1 MKRKRKRM
9 SKEIK
14 IPLSLLGALIANRS
28 IVLVP
33 LLVAQVLELVR
44 SAKQKGK
51 KILIV

>member
-1 MKRKRKRM
+1 M

-14 IPLSLLGALIANRS
+14 IPLLLLGALIANRS

-33 LLVAQVLELVR
+33 LLELVR

-51 KILIV
+51 KFLIV

>member
-1 MKRKRKRM
+1 M

-14 IPLSLLGALIANRS
+14 IPLLLLGALIANRS

-33 LLVAQVLELVR
+33 LLELVR

-51 KILIV
+51 KIFNRVRIKA

>member
-1 MKRKRKRM
+1 M

-14 IPLSLLGALIANRS
+14 IPLLLLGALIANRS

-33 LLVAQVLELVR
+33 LLELVR

-51 KILIV
+51 EDFNRVRIKA